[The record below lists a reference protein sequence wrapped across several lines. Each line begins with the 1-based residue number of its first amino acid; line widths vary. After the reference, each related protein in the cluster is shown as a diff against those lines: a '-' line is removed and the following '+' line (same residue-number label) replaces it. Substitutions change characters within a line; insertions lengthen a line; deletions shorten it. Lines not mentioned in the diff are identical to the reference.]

1 MFFLRLLAAYLYRA
15 VYQLHHLF
23 FLRPGTPLRH
33 SLLVVVG
40 GFRTGGAGKTPFC
53 IWLAQY
59 AAAKGNRVAVLCHR
73 YAFDEI
79 EMLQRQFANDFRVKV
94 FATKNRYR
102 TAHRLDDSREFDV
115 ILCDDGFEDSRLV
128 GAVAMTLLWEPVP
141 TRVKDLWPAG
151 NARSLAR
158 DHRGRQIEL
167 RCMGDNPDVRFV
179 VDKVFNLES
188 GMSLAPQATAVNVV
202 CGLGDPERFCRDI
215 CAYGLDVDKKF
226 FLRDH
231 DRNFVQK
238 LEDALQKYPD
248 ALFVI
253 SQKDSARLPKTG
265 LPASFSKVFV
275 ASQKVNVAESV
286 LQLLYFLQKKD

>member
-1 MFFLRLLAAYLYRA
+1 MYILRLLAAFFYRA
-15 VYQLHHLF
+15 VYQLHHIF
-23 FLRPGTPLRH
+23 FLRPGVPLRH

-53 IWLAQY
+53 MWLAQY
-59 AAAKGNRVAVLCHR
+59 AVAKGCRVAVLCHR

-79 EMLQRQFANDFRVKV
+79 EMLQRQFAGDSRVKV
-94 FATKNRYR
+94 FATNNRYR
-102 TAHRLDDSREFDV
+102 EAHRLDESREFDV

-141 TRVKDLWPAG
+141 TKITDLWPVG
-151 NARSLAR
+151 TARSLAC

-167 RCMGDNPDVRFV
+167 RCVGSNPDVRFII
-179 VDKVFNLES
+179 DKVFNVES
-188 GMSLAPQATAVNVV
+188 GMVLAPQSAAVNVM
-202 CGLGDPERFCRDI
+202 CGLGDPERFCRDV

-231 DRNFVQK
+231 DKNFVRK
-238 LEDALQKYPD
+238 LECALQKYPD
-248 ALFVI
+248 ELFVI

-265 LPASFSKVFV
+265 LPASFSRVFV
-275 ASQKVNVAESV
+275 ASQKVVVAESV
-286 LQLLYFLQKKD
+286 VQLLYFLQKKD